1 MRPESCQF
9 LSPVCGTL
17 LPYLCPME
25 RTTRR
30 GTSGRAGGQLSVG
43 ELLDRDEP
51 HSSELSSGRSNIL
64 LIENELFSPHL

>member
-1 MRPESCQF
+1 MRPKSSQF
-9 LSPVCGTL
+9 LSPVCGTSS
-17 LPYLCPME
+17 PYLCPME
-25 RTTRR
+25 RTTR

-43 ELLDRDEP
+43 ELLDRDGP